1 MLDGSVHF
9 MASSPRVK
17 FASKLGTAVVAKA
30 SALLSSVRR
39 TSFSPSKL
47 QSIKRSWSK
56 MGPSSWQGQLRAA
69 PTPDS
74 VTVLRVAHNE
84 AQDTVLWLTPQ
95 EEQEEL
101 RRTM

>member
-1 MLDGSVHF
+1 
-9 MASSPRVK
+9 
-17 FASKLGTAVVAKA
+17 
-30 SALLSSVRR
+30 
-39 TSFSPSKL
+39 
-47 QSIKRSWSK
+47 